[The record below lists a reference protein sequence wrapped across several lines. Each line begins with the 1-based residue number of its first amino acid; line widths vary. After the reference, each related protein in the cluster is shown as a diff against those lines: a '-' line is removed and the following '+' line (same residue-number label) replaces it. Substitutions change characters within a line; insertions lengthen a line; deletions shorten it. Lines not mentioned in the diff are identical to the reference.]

1 MRDGQGDFYPLL
13 PLARRVRA
21 MMSAPLPLHPNRN
34 AVFLACECVSVFSPR
49 FSCFSFRGGAY
60 FLCFS
65 LGPLI
70 FIPRLLLGGG
80 GGEHLLGGAQ
90 RVGGGWWAQGGGGRG
105 GGCFGGDS
113 GDDAATLARAAQWQ
127 RDNPD
132 LAERQAEFYFHS
144 LCLGLWDDPGGAV
157 AKEELLA
164 LGLSPDHRHQCGNHL
179 RPRLHVAPRVPVL

>member
-1 MRDGQGDFYPLL
+1 
-13 PLARRVRA
+13 V
-21 MMSAPLPLHPNRN
+21 
-34 AVFLACECVSVFSPR
+34 CECVFAAFLLFLVSGGRLFSLF
-49 FSCFSFRGGAY
+49 FSGAAY
-60 FLCFS
+60 FYS
-65 LGPLI
+65 TTTT
-70 FIPRLLLGGG
+70 LGGG

-105 GGCFGGDS
+105 GGCFGGDF

-164 LGLSPDHRHQCGNHL
+164 LGLSPDHRHECGNHL